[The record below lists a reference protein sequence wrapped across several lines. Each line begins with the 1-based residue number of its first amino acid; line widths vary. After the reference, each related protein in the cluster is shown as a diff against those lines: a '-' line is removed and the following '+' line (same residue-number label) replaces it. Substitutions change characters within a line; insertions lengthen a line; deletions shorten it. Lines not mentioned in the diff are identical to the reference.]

1 MIKRVASL
9 AALAGVAVITS
20 VASAA
25 PQGDGQAR
33 PMTYVPTDT
42 SPLQYEPG
50 KAPPPTATLQT
61 WSGGFTDLTGRS
73 ITFKMV
79 GQDPS
84 TSNTATHIK
93 VVLIPVV
100 MVYGA
105 SNGNMTLD
113 PTAKGTGGK
122 GKSTVISMLGK
133 SPMFDD
139 GADFTS
145 GSIDCGQTQYVDA
158 FQRCNFWS
166 SVQTNTG
173 YHTLLDNT
181 KIKGLKPL
189 TINVTSAQG
198 KIEPNPFGSGVVG
211 TMSSSAFQGQLTTY
225 LTNNATK
232 ITPDIFPFFI
242 SYDTYLTSGGCCI
255 GGFHS
260 ARGAQSYG
268 YTTYEDSA
276 GSFSEDID
284 AVSHE
289 VAEWMDD
296 PFTANHV
303 NCQDNSIL
311 EVGDPIEVLPN
322 YGTFTVKLNKFT
334 WHPQSLA
341 MMPYFGDATSVSA
354 NGWTALHN
362 DITNVC
368 PGQ

>member
-9 AALAGVAVITS
+9 AALASAVVLS
-20 VASAA
+20 GAA
-25 PQGDGQAR
+25 NAELTGAR
-33 PMTYVPTDT
+33 PMHYIPTDH
-42 SPLQYEPG
+42 SPLKYEQG
-50 KAPPPTATLQT
+50 KAPTATLQT
-61 WSGGFTDLTGRS
+61 WSGGFTDLTGKS
-73 ITFKMV
+73 VTFKMV

-84 TSNTATHIK
+84 TSNTATHITT
-93 VVLIPVV
+93 VLIPVI

-105 SNGNMTLD
+105 TNGNMTFD
-113 PTAKGTGGK
+113 PTAAGTGGK
-122 GKSTVISMLGK
+122 GKSSVIKMLAK
-133 SPMFDD
+133 SPIFDD

-158 FQRCNFWS
+158 FQRCNFWG

-173 YHTLLDNT
+173 YHTILDNT
-181 KIKGLKPL
+181 KIKGVKPL
-189 TINVTSAQG
+189 TINVSSTQG
-198 KIEPNPFGSGVVG
+198 SVENNPFGSGKVG
-211 TMSSSAFQGQLTTY
+211 TMSINTFEGQLTSY
-225 LTNNATK
+225 LTKNASK

-242 SYDTYLTSGGCCI
+242 SYDVYLTEGGCCI
-255 GGFHS
+255 GGFHD
-260 ARGAQSYG
+260 ARGAQSFG
-268 YTTYEDSA
+268 YTTYEDSV

-289 VAEWMDD
+289 TAEWYDD
-296 PFTANHV
+296 PFV
-303 NCQDNSIL
+303 NNGVHCQDNSIL
-311 EVGDPIEVLPN
+311 EVGDPLEGLPN

-341 MMPYFGDATSVSA
+341 MMPYFGDATTVSA